1 MANNFK
7 VWVDSGSSAAIM
19 NSTTFAEDSQRTNGF
34 SSGSIISSQHV
45 NSALRQSNLVIAA
58 LMDIINDSNL
68 SLTSSVADVK
78 TAWVNYFKLTPDNT
92 VNDDVVK
99 FTINGQTYNK
109 TIDNVSNAS
118 NATNVNIT
126 TETSNNNVVKFK
138 VGNGTGY
145 NKTIND
151 VANVTTTINGK
162 NISDIFQSNGTT
174 VKLAGNA
181 LHTILSN
188 VSSTPWTFS
197 DSYFR
202 LINNSLLSRY
212 IATLSGN
219 YDLIIPQ
226 KVIEFEGDAS
236 NSSTQQVEIQLN
248 EIVHD
253 GAILEITGSV
263 YDSTIFT
270 MKIKYTPTY
279 NSSHNEWRQQ
289 ISFSRVGEVMSMGV
303 NFYGAE
309 LQLANTDDAAYLRI
323 SKSYYK
329 QLGDTPQNNSGTT
342 HIYKVV
348 RVVE

>member
-78 TAWVNYFKLTPDNT
+78 TAWVNYFKLTPDAT

-162 NISDIFQSNGTT
+162 NISDIFESNGTT
-174 VKLAGNA
+174 VKNATNAVLNNDNTYSGFTRDTNGILKIGN
-181 LHTILSN
+181 I
-188 VSSTPWTFS
+188 
-197 DSYFR
+197 
-202 LINNSLLSRY
+202 
-212 IATLSGN
+212 
-219 YDLIIPQ
+219 IIPQ
-226 KVIEFEGDAS
+226 KKIILNGNYVVNPGTSSNDIYFSENLNIGDTLELTLS
-236 NSSTQQVEIQLN
+236 IYLSGTPNSLMKTQKVTI
-248 EIVHD
+248 
-253 GAILEITGSV
+253 V
-263 YDSTIFT
+263 YDPSLMTFEQYYVMQMSVRIGIETNDTFTLTIYDNRMSIFL
-270 MKIKYTPTY
+270 
-279 NSSHNEWRQQ
+279 NSNVGSGRQ
-289 ISFSRVGEVMSMGV
+289 
-303 NFYGAE
+303 GA
-309 LQLANTDDAAYLRI
+309 L
-323 SKSYYK
+323 
-329 QLGDTPQNNSGTT
+329 
-342 HIYKVV
+342 YKVV
-348 RVVE
+348 KVIE